1 MSTSSVATIPAILKQ
16 YYQTT
21 PDHTIITL
29 QVSGETDLHL
39 SYRDLICGSAVY
51 AQMFAEAHISPG
63 EVLILILNHGPDLIY
78 AFFGAILHG
87 AIPSIMPFLTEKL
100 SPEQYRGS
108 LSALFDVTLPAG
120 VITFS
125 NFLAE
130 VELTARS
137 FDELKIF
144 LPPQQPENHFIQF
157 NKFRGLERQASDV
170 ALLQHSSGTT
180 GLQKGVAL
188 THEAITNQLDSYSQA
203 IDLCAEDVVVSW
215 LPLYHDMG
223 LIAGFILPVLS
234 GVQLVLMSPMDWV
247 KAPYRMLHSVTQYQG
262 TLTWL
267 PNFAFNF
274 CSQKIRTRDLEGVDL
289 SSWRAVI
296 NCSEPTIW
304 DSHQQ
309 FVERFQPYGL
319 TPRALATS
327 YAMAENVFAVTQ
339 SNLNQP
345 LTVDHIDKDI
355 IAAERRAI
363 PSSVKERTI
372 EMLSAGVPID
382 DTKIRVLDADN
393 YDLAERYIGQIAVK
407 SHCMLTGY
415 YRRPD
420 LTAEAFID
428 GWYLSGDLGYIAD
441 GELFVTGRMKD
452 IIIVGGKN
460 VYPQDLERL
469 VYQVEGVYPGR
480 AVAFGIF
487 SAQSGTEEVVIV
499 AETEVRNVEDR
510 INISNQVRQKVT
522 KGSAIA
528 LRIVELVERG
538 WLIKT
543 SSGKPAR
550 NANREK
556 YLTLHR

>member
-1 MSTSSVATIPAILKQ
+1 MSNSSVATIPAILKQ
-16 YYQTT
+16 HYQTT

-29 QVSGETDLHL
+29 QVSGVADLQL
-39 SYRDLICGSAVY
+39 SYRDLIRGSAVY
-51 AQMFAEAHISPG
+51 AQMFAEANISPG

-100 SPEQYRGS
+100 SPEQYRAS
-108 LSALFDVTLPAG
+108 LSALFNVTNPAG
-120 VITFS
+120 VITFP
-125 NFLAE
+125 NFFAE
-130 VELTARS
+130 VEQAARGS
-137 FDELKIF
+137 AELKIF
-144 LPPQQPENHFIQF
+144 LPPHQYKNQHIQF
-157 NKFRGLERQASDV
+157 GEFKGLERRETDI

-188 THEAITNQLDSYSQA
+188 SHDAVTNQLDSYSRA
-203 IDLCAEDVVVSW
+203 IDLRAEDVVVSW

-223 LIAGFILPVLS
+223 LIAGFILPVLT
-234 GVQLVLMSPMDWV
+234 GVRLILMSPLDWV

-267 PNFAFNF
+267 PNFAYNF

-304 DSHQQ
+304 NSHQQ
-309 FVERFQPYGL
+309 FIERFQPYGL
-319 TPRALATS
+319 KQRALATS

-339 SNLNQP
+339 SILDQSV
-345 LTVDHIDKDI
+345 TVDYIDKDI
-355 IAAERRAI
+355 FTAERRAV
-363 PSSVKERTI
+363 PSSVEERTI
-372 EMLSAGVPID
+372 KMLSAGVPID
-382 DTKIRVLDADN
+382 NTKIRVLDAEN
-393 YDLAERYIGQIAVK
+393 HDLAERHIGQIAIK
-407 SHCMLTGY
+407 SQCMLTGY
-415 YRRPD
+415 YHRPD
-420 LTAEAFID
+420 LSAEAFID
-428 GWYLSGDLGYIAD
+428 GWYLTGDLGYIAG

-460 VYPQDLERL
+460 VYPQDFERL
-469 VYQVEGVYPGR
+469 AYQVEGVYPGR

-487 SAQSGTEEVVIV
+487 SEQTGTEEVVIV
-499 AETEVRNVEDR
+499 AETEVQDFEER
-510 INISNQVRQKVT
+510 IIIANQVRQKVT

-528 LRIVELVERG
+528 LRFVELVERG

-550 NANREK
+550 SANRKK
-556 YLTLHR
+556 YLTLFR

>member
-1 MSTSSVATIPAILKQ
+1 MSISSVATIPAILKQ
-16 YYQTT
+16 HYQTI

-51 AQMFAEAHISPG
+51 AQMFAEADISPG
-63 EVLILILNHGPDLIY
+63 EVLILVLNHGPDLIY

-100 SPEQYRGS
+100 SPEQYRAS

-130 VELTARS
+130 VEQAARS
-137 FDELKIF
+137 LDELKIF
-144 LPPQQPENHFIQF
+144 LPPQQRENHFIQF
-157 NKFRGLERQASDV
+157 NKFRGLDRQTSDV

-188 THEAITNQLDSYSQA
+188 THEAVTNQLESYSQA
-203 IDLCAEDVVVSW
+203 IDLSVEDVVVSW

-223 LIAGFILPVLS
+223 LIAGLILPILS

-274 CSQKIRTRDLEGVDL
+274 CSQKIRTRNLEGVDL

-355 IAAERRAI
+355 FAAERRAV
-363 PSSVKERTI
+363 PCSVEERTI

-382 DTKIRVLDADN
+382 NTKIRVLDADN
-393 YDLAERYIGQIAVK
+393 YDLAERHIGQIAIK
-407 SHCMLTGY
+407 SHCMLIGY
-415 YRRPD
+415 YHRPD

-487 SAQSGTEEVVIV
+487 SAQTGTEEVVIV
-499 AETEVRNVEDR
+499 AETVVRNVEDR

>member
-1 MSTSSVATIPAILKQ
+1 MLNSSVTTLPEILVQ
-16 YYQTT
+16 HYQTA
-21 PDHTIITL
+21 PDHPIITL
-29 QVSGETDLHL
+29 QIRGEDDQKL
-39 SYRDLICGSAVY
+39 SYRDLIHGSVGY
-51 AQMFAEAHISPG
+51 AQVFAETEIPPG
-63 EVLILILNHGPDLIY
+63 EVLILILNHGPELVW

-100 SPEQYRGS
+100 SPEQYRNS
-108 LSALFDVTLPAG
+108 LSALFDVTNPAG
-120 VITFS
+120 VMTFPD
-125 NFLAE
+125 FMPELAQAAQNLPE
-130 VELTARS
+130 T
-137 FDELKIF
+137 KIL
-144 LPPQQPENHFIQF
+144 LPPNNPRNRSRDFSAC
-157 NKFRGLERQASDV
+157 KGLQRLGKDI

-188 THEAITNQLDSYSQA
+188 SHKAVINQIESYSRA
-203 IDLCAEDVVVSW
+203 VDLRADDVVVSW

-223 LIAGFILPVLS
+223 LIAGFILPILS
-234 GVQLVLMSPMDWV
+234 GVQLVLMSPLDWV
-247 KAPYRMLHSVTQYQG
+247 KAPYRMLHSVTQYRG

-274 CSQKIRTRDLEGVDL
+274 CSQKIRPRDLEGVNL

-296 NCSEPTIW
+296 NCSEPTMW

-309 FVERFQPYGL
+309 FISRFQPYGL
-319 TPRALATS
+319 DPHAVATS

-339 SNLNQP
+339 SNINLP
-345 LTVDHIDKDI
+345 LIVDYINKDI
-355 IAAERRAI
+355 IASKNRAV
-363 PSSVKERTI
+363 PTSNDECAVK
-372 EMLSAGVPID
+372 MLSAGSPID
-382 DTKIRVLDADN
+382 NTQIRIIDVDN
-393 YDLAERYIGQIAVK
+393 LDLAERHVGQIAIK
-407 SHCMLTGY
+407 SDCMLTGY

-420 LTAEAFID
+420 LTATSFLE
-428 GWYLSGDLGYIAD
+428 GWYLTGDLGYIAN

-460 VYPQDLERL
+460 VYPQDIERL
-469 VYQVEGVYPGR
+469 AYQIEDVYPGR

-487 SAQSGTEEVVIV
+487 NEQTGTEDVVVV
-499 AETEVRNVEDR
+499 AESEAQDDDER
-510 INISNQVRQKVT
+510 IIIANHIRQNVT

-528 LRIVELVERG
+528 LRYVELVERG

-556 YLTLHR
+556 YLTFFS

>member
-1 MSTSSVATIPAILKQ
+1 MPNSSVSTLPEILIQ
-16 YYQTT
+16 HYQTT
-21 PDHTIITL
+21 PNHPIITL
-29 QVSGETDLHL
+29 QISGEDDQKLT
-39 SYRDLICGSAVY
+39 YRDLIHGSVVY
-51 AQMFAEAHISPG
+51 AQLFAEAEIHPG
-63 EVLILILNHGPDLIY
+63 EVLILILNHGPELVW
-78 AFFGAILHG
+78 AFFGALLHG

-100 SPEQYRGS
+100 SPEQYRAS
-108 LSALFDVTLPAG
+108 LSALFDVTNPAG
-120 VITFS
+120 VMTFS
-125 NFLAE
+125 DFMPELAQAAQN
-130 VELTARS
+130 LPKT
-137 FDELKIF
+137 KIL
-144 LPPQQPENHFIQF
+144 LPPNQSQNLYIDFSAC
-157 NKFRGLERQASDV
+157 KGLERLEKDIV
-170 ALLQHSSGTT
+170 LLQHSSGTT

-188 THEAITNQLDSYSQA
+188 SHEAIINQIDSYSRA
-203 IDLCAEDVVVSW
+203 IDLRADDVVVSW

-223 LIAGFILPVLS
+223 LIAGFILPILS
-234 GVQLVLMSPMDWV
+234 GVQLVLMSPLDWV
-247 KAPYRMLHSVTQYQG
+247 KAPYRMLHSVTRYRG

-309 FVERFQPYGL
+309 FIERFQPYGL
-319 TPRALATS
+319 DPHAVATS

-339 SNLNQP
+339 SNINLP
-345 LTVDHIDKDI
+345 ITVDYIDKDI
-355 IAAERRAI
+355 IASENRAV
-363 PSSVKERTI
+363 PSSGDECTV
-372 EMLSAGVPID
+372 EMLSAGIPID
-382 DTKIRVLDADN
+382 NTQIRIIDVDN
-393 YDLAERYIGQIAVK
+393 LDLAERHIGQIAIK
-407 SHCMLTGY
+407 SDCMLTGY

-420 LTAEAFID
+420 LTATSFLE
-428 GWYLSGDLGYIAD
+428 GWYLTGDLGYIAN

-460 VYPQDLERL
+460 VYPQDIERL
-469 VYQVEGVYPGR
+469 AYQVEDVYPGR

-487 SAQSGTEEVVIV
+487 NEHTGTEDVVIV
-499 AETEVRNVEDR
+499 AESEAQDDDERR
-510 INISNQVRQKVT
+510 IIANHIRQNVT

-528 LRIVELVERG
+528 LRFVELVERG

-556 YLTLHR
+556 YLTLFR

>member
-1 MSTSSVATIPAILKQ
+1 MLNSSVTTLPEILVQ
-16 YYQTT
+16 HYQTA
-21 PDHTIITL
+21 PDHPIITL
-29 QVSGETDLHL
+29 QIRGEDDQKL
-39 SYRDLICGSAVY
+39 SYRDLIHGSVGY
-51 AQMFAEAHISPG
+51 AQVFAETEIPPG
-63 EVLILILNHGPDLIY
+63 EVLILILNHGPELVW

-100 SPEQYRGS
+100 SPEQYRNS
-108 LSALFDVTLPAG
+108 LSALFDVTNPAG
-120 VITFS
+120 VMTFPD
-125 NFLAE
+125 FMPELAQAAQNLPE
-130 VELTARS
+130 T
-137 FDELKIF
+137 KIL
-144 LPPQQPENHFIQF
+144 LPPNNPRNLSRDFSAC
-157 NKFRGLERQASDV
+157 KGLQRLGKDI

-188 THEAITNQLDSYSQA
+188 SHEAVINQIESYSRA
-203 IDLCAEDVVVSW
+203 IDLRADDVVVSW

-223 LIAGFILPVLS
+223 LIAGFILPILS
-234 GVQLVLMSPMDWV
+234 GVQLVLMSPLDWV
-247 KAPYRMLHSVTQYQG
+247 KAPYRMLHSVTQYRG

-274 CSQKIRTRDLEGVDL
+274 CSQKIRPRDLEGVNL

-296 NCSEPTIW
+296 NCSEPTMW

-309 FVERFQPYGL
+309 FISRFQPYGL
-319 TPRALATS
+319 DPHAVATS

-339 SNLNQP
+339 SNINLP
-345 LTVDHIDKDI
+345 LTVDYINKDI
-355 IAAERRAI
+355 IASKNRAV
-363 PSSVKERTI
+363 PTSNDECAVK
-372 EMLSAGVPID
+372 MLSAGSPID
-382 DTKIRVLDADN
+382 NTQIRIIDVDN
-393 YDLAERYIGQIAVK
+393 LDLAERHVGQIAIK
-407 SHCMLTGY
+407 SDCMLTGY

-420 LTAEAFID
+420 LTATSFLE
-428 GWYLSGDLGYIAD
+428 GWYLTGDLGYIAN

-460 VYPQDLERL
+460 VYPQDIERL
-469 VYQVEGVYPGR
+469 AYQVEDVYPGR

-487 SAQSGTEEVVIV
+487 NEQTGTEDVVV
-499 AETEVRNVEDR
+499 AESEAQDDDER
-510 INISNQVRQKVT
+510 IIIANHIRQNVT

-528 LRIVELVERG
+528 LRYVELVERG

-556 YLTLHR
+556 YLTFFS

>member
-1 MSTSSVATIPAILKQ
+1 MATLPAILKQ
-16 YYQTT
+16 HYQTT
-21 PDHTIITL
+21 PDQTIITL
-29 QVSGETDLHL
+29 QVSGEADLQL
-39 SYRDLICGSAVY
+39 SYRDLIHGSAVY
-51 AQMFAEAHISPG
+51 AQMFAEADISPG

-87 AIPSIMPFLTEKL
+87 AIPAIMPFLTEKL
-100 SPEQYRGS
+100 SPEQYRTS
-108 LSALFDVTLPAG
+108 LSALFDVTNPAG
-120 VITFS
+120 VITFPS
-125 NFLAE
+125 FLAE
-130 VELTARS
+130 LDQAAQSR
-137 FDELKIF
+137 DELKIF
-144 LPPQQPENHFIQF
+144 LPPHQYENHQIQF
-157 NKFRGLERQASDV
+157 SEFKGLDCRETDIV
-170 ALLQHSSGTT
+170 LLQHSSGTT

-188 THEAITNQLDSYSQA
+188 SHEAVTNQFDSYSRA
-203 IDLCAEDVVVSW
+203 IDLRADDVVVSW

-223 LIAGFILPVLS
+223 LIAGFILPVLT
-234 GVQLVLMSPMDWV
+234 GVRLILMSPLDWV
-247 KAPYRMLHSVTQYQG
+247 KAPYRMLHSVTQYRG

-267 PNFAFNF
+267 PNFAYNY

-309 FVERFQPYGL
+309 FIERFQPYGL
-319 TPRALATS
+319 NPRALATS

-345 LTVDHIDKDI
+345 ITVDQIDKDI
-355 IAAERRAI
+355 FAAERRAVPI
-363 PSSVKERTI
+363 SFDGRTI

-382 DTKIRVLDADN
+382 NTNIRVLDADDN
-393 YDLAERYIGQIAVK
+393 DLAERHIGQIAIK

-428 GWYLSGDLGYIAD
+428 GWHLTGDLGYLAD

-469 VYQVEGVYPGR
+469 AYQVEGVYPGR

-487 SAQSGTEEVVIV
+487 NEQTGTEDVVII
-499 AETEVRNVEDR
+499 AETEAQDSNER
-510 INISNQVRQKVT
+510 ITIANHVRQKVT

-528 LRIVELVERG
+528 LRYVELVERG

-550 NANREK
+550 GANREK
-556 YLTLHR
+556 YLNLNR